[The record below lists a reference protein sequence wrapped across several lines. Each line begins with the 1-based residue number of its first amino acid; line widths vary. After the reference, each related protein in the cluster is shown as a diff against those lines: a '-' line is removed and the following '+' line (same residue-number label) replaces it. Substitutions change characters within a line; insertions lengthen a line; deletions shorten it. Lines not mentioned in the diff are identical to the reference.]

1 MSTSGSTNFIQT
13 RTEIINDAFQ
23 LLGVYG
29 IGRTISSED
38 MAFAVSMLN
47 KMVKAWGTK
56 GLHLWDKTEAVLY
69 LTKNVAEYTLSD
81 ASTSAYVTNISEQ
94 IITQLNGAVAASVT
108 ALTVDST
115 TGMTVGDHIGVVLS
129 DKSLHW
135 TTIAT
140 IPTSTSLTLT
150 TGVLTAASDNTL
162 IYTFTNRSAKP
173 LRVLS
178 ARRVSGIDTGASST
192 LIELPMT
199 SIAYEEYFDLP
210 IKTSSGLPN
219 QFHYNPQ
226 LLAGK
231 MYIWPRP
238 SDCSDRIH
246 FTYER
251 ILDDLDAASDNFDF
265 PQEWLECLTYQLAV
279 RLGPAFGKDQRTGQI
294 LAPMASNLLGDL
306 MDWDSEITSVSL
318 MPDLDY

>member
-1 MSTSGSTNFIQT
+1 MSTSGSTNFLQT

-56 GLHLWDKTEAVLY
+56 GLHLWDKSEGVLY
-69 LTKNVAEYTLSD
+69 LTKNVAEYTISD
-81 ASTSAYVTNISEQ
+81 ASTSAYATNISDQ
-94 IITQLNGAVAASVT
+94 VITQLNGAVAASVT
-108 ALTVDST
+108 ALTVNST
-115 TGMTVGDHIGVVLS
+115 TGMTVGDYIGVVLS

-140 IPTSTSLTLT
+140 IPTSTTLTLT
-150 TGVLTAASDNTL
+150 TGVLTAASDDAI
-162 IYTFTNRSAKP
+162 IYTFTNRLAKP

-178 ARRVSGIDTGASST
+178 ARRASGIDLLTSSS
-192 LIELPMT
+192 LVELPMT

-231 MYIWPRP
+231 MYVWPRP
-238 SDCSDRIH
+238 ADCNDRIH

-251 ILDDLDAASDNFDF
+251 ILEDLDNASDNFDF

-294 LAPMASNLLGDL
+294 LAPMASNLLGEL